1 MSMEADFCDYL
12 LTKPVVT
19 NIIGTGDDAKL
30 WPINL
35 PETHSIKDGAAAV
48 YEIISSVDTH
58 TLSDRSGFVRT
69 RLQMS
74 TYATTHKATMEL
86 ARAIKN
92 CGATQLKG
100 IHGDTNFRSVEVES
114 GIRCYNEQPIDGT
127 DSWRFVAE
135 FDFAIS
141 YLEGT

>member
-1 MSMEADFCDYL
+1 MSMEGDFCSYL
-12 LTKPVVT
+12 LNKTVIT
-19 NIIGTGDDAKL
+19 NIIGTGNDASL
-30 WPINL
+30 WPVSL
-35 PETHSIKDGAAAV
+35 PETYSIKDGPAAV

-58 TLSDRSGFVRT
+58 TLSDRSGFVKS
-69 RLQMS
+69 RLQFS

-100 IHGDTNFRSVEVES
+100 VSGSTNFRSVEVES
-114 GIRCYNEQPIDGT
+114 GIRCYNEQPADGT
-127 DSWRFVAE
+127 DSWRYIAE